1 MSHRWIAVTESAFPW
16 EQAALNYLHERLPD
30 QEPFRAWANF
40 EFVAD
45 DGSINEVDLLVV
57 SLYKIYLVEI
67 KSRPGRVSGDTG
79 TWSWVHDG
87 RTFTDDNPLL
97 LANRKAKKLKAL
109 LQHQKALHGSR
120 MPYLEPIIFLSATG
134 LRCELSGAAR
144 TGVYLRQEQERAGY
158 PDILA
163 VLNGAAELP
172 VRGDGVP
179 MSLLDRRLSQ
189 AISRAIDQAGIRP
202 SQRAHRVGDYRLE
215 RLLGETAV
223 YQDWQATHVALPK
236 ITRRVRL
243 YPQARQAP
251 ELSRQAQR
259 QAAEREFRLLEG
271 INHAG
276 ILRAVDFHMHERGP
290 ALLFEHYPEAQRLDL
305 FLRERGETLDLD
317 ARLSLVRQ
325 IAEALQ
331 YAHERRLYHRA
342 LSPQTILVMA
352 PDNPQSPVTPPMNIP
367 VKIFDWQTAQREGT
381 TDNSTRPTAEDSWHL
396 GLFGDPQS
404 LLYMAPEAIAGMA
417 FDAQKLDIFSL
428 GTIAYHVFS
437 GHAPATSIEE
447 LHQKCRTGH
456 GLRISEV
463 MDGAGQ
469 ELQDLIQFSTCP
481 AVEDRLTTVREFL
494 ELLENVE
501 NELTTPAPEAVV
513 NPVEAR
519 ANDRLEGG
527 FVVQKRL
534 GKGSTSVA
542 LLVER
547 NGQAGVLKIALEP
560 GMNDRIRE
568 EGQLLGKLRHPNI
581 VELYEQTIVSGHAAL
596 FMAVAGVETKAGT
609 YTLAQRIRYEGRLSL
624 DLLQRLGEE
633 LLDVANWLE
642 QKGMSHRDIK
652 PDNIGVGQTPAGKLT
667 LILFDFSL
675 AHTPV
680 DNIRAGTPPYLD
692 PFLRLRK
699 PPRWD
704 LYAERFAMAMTLYEM
719 ATGVLPQWG
728 DGQSDPALLDC
739 DVSLDSALFDPAIR
753 DALSAFFATA
763 LHRDYRQRFDNAEEM
778 RRAWQRLFA
787 AVDRPLTETDH
798 GAEID
803 LEQALI
809 AATEDTPLSTLGLRP
824 RVLDALARIGAQTI
838 GELHR
843 LPRIRLY
850 RNQGI
855 GQQTVKEIRDLA
867 ERVAQHFAAR
877 DDQAS
882 PGALEESE
890 PHALPADPRML
901 SVDVMAR
908 LVVSHRLDATEQRL
922 LRTFLGLESLP
933 PLAAWS
939 AQQDLA
945 EQLAV
950 PRESV
955 QRGLSQARERW
966 GRQPWMTELRKDIA
980 AWLDKNGGIMT
991 VNELAATVLTARGS
1005 VAPDAER
1012 FQLATAVAAAAVETE
1027 AAREGARYTLYR
1039 GQQGLFIVAMPGLAD
1054 AYLAAPAARAQ
1065 YAERL
1070 GAAADAMAAAEPL
1083 LTPARVLEELQAV
1096 PSPDSDPQLTPDR
1109 LLRLAVAASQKAA
1122 LSSRLELYPRG
1133 MAAARAVKLGLGSL
1147 LGPKELT
1154 VPQIQQRIA
1163 SRYPQAEPVPGR
1175 PLLDDLLHDAGIDWA
1190 WHSAG
1195 AEGKGAYR
1203 PQYLAPDVPARTSS
1217 LPRLSTASQP
1227 DAALSPAAE
1236 AARSFEERLARAVH
1250 ERRFLLLT
1258 VAPRH
1263 LLRAEEEILQRFPVL
1278 RLSLETLLLQAMK
1291 AVASA
1296 AGARWDVVL
1305 QADVAPPDSRDWRN
1319 LQALVRRAIP
1329 AVEHTLFAAAKPV
1342 LLVYPGL
1349 LARYDQMQLLEKLR
1363 DACTQRQN
1371 APGFLVLIASDEQR
1385 TMPVLDG
1392 KPVPVILASE
1402 WARLPE
1408 AWLTNAHRAQEI

>member
-1 MSHRWIAVTESAFPW
+1 MSQRWIAVTESAFPW

-45 DGSINEVDLLVV
+45 DGSMNEVDLLVV

-79 TWSWVHDG
+79 TWTWVHDG

-120 MPYLEPIIFLSATG
+120 MPYLEPIIFLSAAG
-134 LRCELSGAAR
+134 LRCELSDAAR

-259 QAAEREFRLLEG
+259 QAAEREFRLLDG
-271 INHAG
+271 INHPG

-305 FLRERGETLDLD
+305 FLRERGETLDLE

-342 LSPQTILVMA
+342 LSPQTILVTV
-352 PDNPQSPVTPPMNIP
+352 PDTSQPPTIP

-381 TDNSTRPTAEDSWHL
+381 TDNSIRPPAENGWHL

-404 LLYMAPEAIAGMA
+404 LFYMAPEAIAGMA
-417 FDAQKLDIFSL
+417 FDAPKLDIFSL

-456 GLRISEV
+456 GLRISEA

-501 NELTTPAPEAVV
+501 NELTTPASEAVV

-560 GMNDRIRE
+560 GMNDRLHE

-581 VELYEQTIVSGHAAL
+581 VELYAQTIVSGHAVL

-704 LYAERFAMAMTLYEM
+704 LYAERFASAMTLYEM

-753 DALSAFFATA
+753 DALSAFFAMA

-798 GAEID
+798 GAGID
-803 LEQALI
+803 LEQALA

-877 DDQAS
+877 NDLAS

-890 PHALPADPRML
+890 AHALPADPRML
-901 SVDVMAR
+901 SVDFMAR
-908 LVVSHRLDATEQRL
+908 LVVPRRLDATEQRL
-922 LRTFLGLESLP
+922 LRAFLGLESLP

-950 PRESV
+950 PRASV

-991 VNELAATVLTARGS
+991 VNELAAAVLTARGS

-1039 GQQGLFIVAMPGLAD
+1039 GQPGLFIVAMPGLAD

-1070 GAAADAMAAAEPL
+1070 GTAADAMAAAEPL

-1190 WHSAG
+1190 WNSAG

-1278 RLSLETLLLQAMK
+1278 RLSLETLLLQAMQ
-1291 AVASA
+1291 AVAST
-1296 AGARWDVVL
+1296 AGARWEVVL
-1305 QADVAPPDSRDWRN
+1305 QADAAPPDSRDWRN

-1329 AVEHTLFAAAKPV
+1329 ALEHTLFAAAKPV

-1349 LARYDQMQLLEKLR
+1349 LARYDQIHVLEKLR